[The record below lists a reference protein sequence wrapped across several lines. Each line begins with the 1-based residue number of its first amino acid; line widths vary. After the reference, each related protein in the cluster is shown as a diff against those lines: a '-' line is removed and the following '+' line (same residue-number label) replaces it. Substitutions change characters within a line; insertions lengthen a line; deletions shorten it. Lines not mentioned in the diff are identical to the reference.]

1 MMFILDTNDIGT
13 AMFAKGQKVDSDIAL
28 WYKRISH
35 VNYQRLQE
43 LQTKQVVFGF
53 PKFSGRRDQVFEAY
67 QLGKQ
72 LWLPF
77 PNEQNHSLKKLDLI
91 HSDVWLSTQNV
102 SWGGSRY
109 FVSFIDDY
117 GRHTNHI
124 IHPLQIRKHQWKLT
138 QHIVVDHCWKKKS
151 NDAEKIAYV
160 YIEAVQGIL

>member
-72 LWLPF
+72 L
-77 PNEQNHSLKKLDLI
+77 
-91 HSDVWLSTQNV
+91 
-102 SWGGSRY
+102 
-109 FVSFIDDY
+109 
-117 GRHTNHI
+117 
-124 IHPLQIRKHQWKLT
+124 
-138 QHIVVDHCWKKKS
+138 
-151 NDAEKIAYV
+151 
-160 YIEAVQGIL
+160 